1 MLRMNPI
8 NLYLSVCARY
18 IQVMLKSFG
27 ARISYWN
34 SLLSFAVKRL
44 EVFFFCAFILAS
56 WNVKGVLLLF
66 CVYVVLCGVII
77 NIKP

>member
-1 MLRMNPI
+1 LAECGGI
-8 NLYLSVCARY
+8 K
-18 IQVMLKSFG
+18 I
-27 ARISYWN
+27 
-34 SLLSFAVKRL
+34 AVS
-44 EVFFFCAFILAS
+44 FFCAFILAS